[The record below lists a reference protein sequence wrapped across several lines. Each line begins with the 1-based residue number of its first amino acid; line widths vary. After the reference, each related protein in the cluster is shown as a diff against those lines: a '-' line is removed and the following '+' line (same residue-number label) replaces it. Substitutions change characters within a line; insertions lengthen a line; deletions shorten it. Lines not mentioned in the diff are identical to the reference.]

1 VMPMFLHVS
10 SARYLDD
17 YRVEVQFNDGKKG
30 VADLAGA
37 LDGPAFEP
45 LKDQSVFAQL
55 RVDEDLDTVVWP
67 NGADFAP
74 EFLYFLAFKNI
85 PELQARFKTWGY
97 IA

>member
-1 VMPMFLHVS
+1 MPMLLHVS
-10 SARYLDD
+10 DARYVDD
-17 YRVEVQFNDGKKG
+17 YRVEVQFSDGMKG

-37 LDGPAFEP
+37 LDGPAFEL
-45 LKDQSVFAQL
+45 LKDRSVFAQF

-74 EFLYFLAFKNI
+74 EFLYFQAFKNVS
-85 PELQARFKTWGY
+85 ELQDRFKKWGY

>member
-1 VMPMFLHVS
+1 MLLHVS
-10 SARYLDD
+10 HARYLDD
-17 YRVEVQFNDGKKG
+17 YRIEVQFNDGKKG

-37 LDGPAFEP
+37 LDGPAFEV
-45 LKDQSVFAQL
+45 LKDRSVFAQL

-74 EFLYFLAFKNI
+74 EFLYFQAFKNVS
-85 PELQARFKTWGY
+85 ELQHRFKKWGY